1 MNAKLNE
8 KTELTEKVIHILVTT
23 LCNRNCK
30 HCCNKQ
36 YDLNDIP
43 QVTDEELRNAHTVCI
58 TGGEP
63 FLFTDP
69 GAIAKYYKRNYPNI
83 KNVYV
88 YTNAVELADY
98 LETHRNFDALT
109 PIDGVN
115 VSIKV
120 PADKTKFEQ
129 TIINDDRIAMMRS
142 NLLYVFDN
150 LMPTLT
156 DNFTVVNREWQADFN
171 PAPDSIFRR
180 A

>member
-1 MNAKLNE
+1 MVLNE
-8 KTELTEKVIHILVTT
+8 RTEITEKVIHIMVTT

-43 QVTDEELRNAHTVCI
+43 QVTDDELKKAHTICI

-63 FLFTDP
+63 FLYTSP
-69 GAIAKYYKRNYPNI
+69 NNIAKYYKIHYPNI
-83 KNVYV
+83 KNIYV
-88 YTNAVELADY
+88 YTNALELADY
-98 LETHRNFDALT
+98 LSNPQNTLDY
-109 PIDGVN
+109 IDGVN

-120 PADKTKFEQ
+120 PYDKKCFEE
-129 TIINDDRIAMMRS
+129 IIYNNKQINKLKS
-142 NLLYVFDN
+142 NLLYVFDDLIPN
-150 LMPTLT
+150 KIG
-156 DNFTVVNREWQADFN
+156 NFTYIDREWQEEFN